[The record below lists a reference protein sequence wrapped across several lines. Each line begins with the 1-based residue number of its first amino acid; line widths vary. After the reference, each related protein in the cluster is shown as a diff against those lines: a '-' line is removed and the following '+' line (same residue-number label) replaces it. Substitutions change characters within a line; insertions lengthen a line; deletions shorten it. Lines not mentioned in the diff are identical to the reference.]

1 MLYPKERKERPDNIN
16 HPVSSDNVNGPAS
29 AACQSLI
36 IHHDE
41 CCGENSKHRSSSSHS
56 FTISESTNLRVFFS
70 GNFFVLSF
78 YKVHTSFL
86 LRSKMLI
93 QWKLDLRKPKLGK
106 NLD

>member
-1 MLYPKERKERPDNIN
+1 MVYPKERKKRPDNIN

-56 FTISESTNLRVFFS
+56 FTISESTNLPKFFQEIS
-70 GNFFVLSF
+70 MCYFS
-78 YKVHTSFL
+78 T
-86 LRSKMLI
+86 M
-93 QWKLDLRKPKLGK
+93 
-106 NLD
+106 

>member
-41 CCGENSKHRSSSSHS
+41 CCGENSKHRSSSSHA
-56 FTISESTNLRVFFS
+56 
-70 GNFFVLSF
+70 
-78 YKVHTSFL
+78 
-86 LRSKMLI
+86 
-93 QWKLDLRKPKLGK
+93 
-106 NLD
+106 